1 MLDDL
6 TKAKKLAKEYDL
18 ARQRYEEAKLLG
30 DPKLIE

>member
-18 ARQRYEEAKLLG
+18 ARERYAEAKEG
-30 DPKLIE
+30 IYD